1 MRIEHRCLVR
11 LTCAGCNKS
20 EALVL
25 VLEWSTSQCLGTH
38 FPGSWYA
45 VVAGAVSNVG
55 WRPALFFFVC
65 NKENGVSIT
74 VLKKQGF
81 FPKCVHGVGCHV
93 HTPLQG
99 FALDDGRRHHAGV
112 MGAGLLVGR
121 GGVLT

>member
-1 MRIEHRCLVR
+1 ML
-11 LTCAGCNKS
+11 GG
-20 EALVL
+20 VL
-25 VLEWSTSQCLGTH
+25 LC
-38 FPGSWYA
+38 
-45 VVAGAVSNVG
+45 
-55 WRPALFFFVC
+55 FFFVC
-65 NKENGVSIT
+65 KEMGSQSPFK
-74 VLKKQGF
+74 KKQGF

>member
-1 MRIEHRCLVR
+1 VQVATRVRRWYWCWNGPPRNALEHISQGRGMRLLLVR
-11 LTCAGCNKS
+11 CRMLGG
-20 EALVL
+20 VL
-25 VLEWSTSQCLGTH
+25 LC
-38 FPGSWYA
+38 
-45 VVAGAVSNVG
+45 
-55 WRPALFFFVC
+55 FFFVC
-65 NKENGVSIT
+65 KEMGSQSPFK
-74 VLKKQGF
+74 KKQGF